1 MNDLMSKLDET
12 EADIARMT
20 SQIEQAQDVIDEA
33 EQGLLQKNVKKARK
47 NKEQKSST
55 KTKQVSKLKDEIATK
70 KVEKTSTVDE
80 SLVDKM
86 TDKSKTSAEKEEKE
100 EKPGQSKVSVKMTN
114 LSPNLGGLQVSKLG
128 KLFYAELLFDHY
140 SEFGQLFDI
149 KSNQM
154 VSFSIGHNSMFWFLT
169 I

>member
-1 MNDLMSKLDET
+1 MSKLDET

-33 EQGLLQKNVKKARK
+33 EQGLLQKSDKKDRK

-55 KTKQVSKLKDEIATK
+55 KTKKASQSKDAISTK
-70 KVEKTSTVDE
+70 KDDKTSTVDE
-80 SLVDKM
+80 SLVDKK
-86 TDKSKTSAEKEEKE
+86 TDKSKTEKEEKE

-128 KLFYAELLFDHY
+128 QIIRWRVIIRSLF
-140 SEFGQLFDI
+140 
-149 KSNQM
+149 
-154 VSFSIGHNSMFWFLT
+154 
-169 I
+169 

>member
-1 MNDLMSKLDET
+1 MSKLDET

-33 EQGLLQKNVKKARK
+33 EQGLLQKSDKKDRK

-55 KTKQVSKLKDEIATK
+55 KPK
-70 KVEKTSTVDE
+70 KVLKSKDAILAEKDEKTSTVDE
-80 SLVDKM
+80 SLVDKK

-128 KLFYAELLFDHY
+128 QIMGWWVIIRSLF
-140 SEFGQLFDI
+140 
-149 KSNQM
+149 
-154 VSFSIGHNSMFWFLT
+154 
-169 I
+169 